1 MGKKSAPKAPDPYQT
16 AQAQADINRLN
27 QYTPYGNLE
36 FGYVGNNGQFSA
48 TPVASSPSSVAP
60 QSSIQIDPQYIYKT
74 STGATVDSRTGLPV
88 NQQTGMTTSG
98 GFTPSYGGGR
108 EAVRIT
114 ESPEQE
120 AIRKQRENLAQTLLN
135 TPVTNTRQIREG
147 LVPLQSLKKGLP
159 SLYGV
164 EDVQAGLTQG
174 GDLGTFRD
182 IGSIASLLPDV
193 NTDFSQ
199 QAKEARDATFNLG
212 LSQLS
217 PLMEEQRR
225 REISSLDARG
235 LPVGGEAFNSAV
247 SNLDRG
253 QNDALR
259 NLSLSSILAGNDEAS
274 RLFNQSL
281 AARGQEFGIQSG
293 LEGINQNQFQLAEGQ
308 RGQRFGEG
316 LGLAQLASSNRS
328 QMFGE
333 NTALADRQLQ
343 RELGLAGLNQALR
356 NEGAAVGSGMPNFAS
371 VPQIDLAG
379 LINQQYMT
387 QAQNASANNQA
398 LGGLLGTGLLAG
410 AMMFPP
416 TAPAAVAASDIRL
429 KENIE
434 PAGTENGHKV
444 YTFNYKGDSRRFKG
458 VMAQEVAQTHPEA
471 VIDVNGVLA
480 VNYGAIGVEFKEVA

>member
-1 MGKKSAPKAPDPYQT
+1 MKISD
-16 AQAQADINRLN
+16 
-27 QYTPYGNLE
+27 
-36 FGYVGNNGQFSA
+36 
-48 TPVASSPSSVAP
+48 
-60 QSSIQIDPQYIYKT
+60 
-74 STGATVDSRTGLPV
+74 
-88 NQQTGMTTSG
+88 

-135 TPVTNTRQIREG
+135 TPVTDARQIREG
-147 LVPLQSLKKGLP
+147 LVPLQSLKSNLP

-164 EDVQAGLTQG
+164 EDVQSGLTQG

-182 IGSIASLLPDV
+182 IGSIAALLPNV

-293 LEGINQNQFQLAEGQ
+293 LEGINQNQFSLAEGQ
-308 RGQRFGEG
+308 RAQRLGEG
-316 LGLAQLASSNRS
+316 LGLAQLASSNRN
-328 QMFGE
+328 QMFNE

-387 QAQNASANNQA
+387 QAQNAAANNQA
-398 LGGLLGTGLLAG
+398 MGGMLGTLG
-410 AMMFPP
+410 AAAMQYG
-416 TAPAAVAASDIRL
+416 PALMAVSDIRL

-444 YTFNYKGDSRRFKG
+444 YTFNYKGDSRRFRG